1 MKKQKYIFTY
11 DMIFMSILSTIL
23 FIFMILLTFII
34 NKEIFI
40 EFINYTNKDSCLL
53 IITMIFYLIL
63 HEAIHGIFY
72 YFNGA
77 KWRNIRFGISLEKGI
92 LYCKSCEK
100 INKRNILISVI
111 APFTLIGIISY
122 IIGIIFNLSSLIL
135 LSIINI
141 SGCAGDLVIFF
152 FFINRK
158 NDLLFK
164 EIGDTTT
171 FLLETKED
179 LSNKKFLGL
188 KIDKEIEDEKTL
200 EDNLNKK
207 INISK
212 FSAITLII
220 LLILFIVCFFFF

>member
-1 MKKQKYIFTY
+1 MKNKKYIFTY
-11 DMIFMSILSTIL
+11 NMMFISILSTLL
-23 FIFMILLTFII
+23 FIFMILLTFML

-40 EFINYTNKDSCLL
+40 AYLNYTNKDSCLL
-53 IITMIFYLIL
+53 IILMIFYLIL
-63 HEAIHGIFY
+63 HEAIHGICY

-77 KWRNIRFGISLEKGI
+77 KWCNIRFGISLEKGI

-100 INKRNILISVI
+100 ITKRNILISVI
-111 APFTLIGIISY
+111 SPFVLIGIITY
-122 IIGIIFNLSSLIL
+122 IIGIIFNLSSLVF
-135 LSIINI
+135 LSLINI

-152 FFINRK
+152 FFIKRK

-171 FLLETKED
+171 FLLETNED
-179 LSNKKFLGL
+179 LHNQKFLGL
-188 KIDKEIEDEKTL
+188 KIDREIEDDASL